1 MRFKVRIDD
10 AELQIVA
17 GADGRITV
25 GVDGFE
31 ANVSRPGEDR
41 RLVQVGDKS
50 YEVRVIDNNAETG
63 TYLLEVGGERVPVTV
78 TDVSRGGV
86 TPARAAGTT
95 RPTVTGGRAAAGA
108 QARAQ
113 AGAQAP
119 ARPSPAMGEGIRAP
133 MPGRIVDV
141 LVEVGDPVEAGDVLL
156 ILEAMKMENELRA
169 PKKGTVVSVLVKKGD
184 PAESGQLLVAL
195 E

>member
-10 AELQIVA
+10 AEHQIVA
-17 GADGRITV
+17 GADGKITI
-25 GVDGFE
+25 GADGFD

-41 RLVQVGDKS
+41 RLVQVGEKS

-63 TYLLEVGGERVPVTV
+63 TYILELAGERVPVTV
-78 TDVSRGGV
+78 TDVSKGGV
-86 TPARAAGTT
+86 AAARVVGPTRPAVIGGSAAARAEAPV
-95 RPTVTGGRAAAGA
+95 RQP
-108 QARAQ
+108 QAE
-113 AGAQAP
+113 
-119 ARPSPAMGEGIRAP
+119 GEGIRAP

-141 LVEVGDPVEAGDVLL
+141 LVEAGDPVEAGDVVL

-169 PKKGTVVSVLVKKGD
+169 PRKGTVTSVLVKKGD
-184 PAESGQLLVAL
+184 SAESGQLLLAL